1 MDVWFN
7 TLKAACTKRT
17 KKTSSDRKGKKWM
30 ACVPAGKGKKK
41 KYKKDPK
48 STNEDDGGGA
58 GYDFEKAIENKED
71 IITLITA
78 LQHQNFVLGN
88 SITNLVNK
96 WPPPPPVPATTN
108 EVLPMFGILLET
120 KD

>member
-1 MDVWFN
+1 MTYEQD
-7 TLKAACTKRT
+7 LKLRLLE
-17 KKTSSDRKGKKWM
+17 DNLRD
-30 ACVPAGKGKKK
+30 
-41 KYKKDPK
+41 KY
-48 STNEDDGGGA
+48 
-58 GYDFEKAIENKED
+58 IENKED